1 MFQVDLLK
9 VWLLFKLCSS
19 SFQNCGC
26 SKTVLAEGKS
36 LISFCRRIGETFC
49 SSYCC
54 SLFSEAA
61 TQGVLLKK
69 KKLQHKCF
77 PAKFATFLKI
87 PIFKNICER
96 LLLHFHYNSHHH
108 YHYHHFPYHCEMQ
121 VYRRRIYLTIP
132 LDCNMIPCLFQLNFI
147 FFLPAYIF
155 VQSYPKFFVFY
166 GQ

>member
-1 MFQVDLLK
+1 MA
-9 VWLLFKLCSS
+9 
-19 SFQNCGC
+19 
-26 SKTVLAEGKS
+26 VLRQCLQRANRE
-36 LISFCRRIGETFC
+36 LVFVEELVRPFC

-96 LLLHFHYNSHHH
+96 LLLYFHYNSHHH

-155 VQSYPKFFVFY
+155 V
-166 GQ
+166 